1 MRFGLPCAPEA
12 EDGDG
17 GGEAREEEVL
27 EESLDEFCAGLEGE
41 AE

>member
-1 MRFGLPCAPEA
+1 MRFGLSCAPES
-12 EDGDG
+12 EEGDG
-17 GGEAREEEVL
+17 GGETREEEVL